1 MVNKKSIIEMLEKIP
16 VSAKTRNLIFHLNES
31 IKEIDK
37 IKLINNNNNKEKKKD
52 FQEQDF
58 RNLNKS
64 KYDQILNKIDSL
76 IQEEESKNEWD
87 LVKISNTKLKMKV

>member
-1 MVNKKSIIEMLEKIP
+1 MVNKKSIIEMLEQIP

-37 IKLINNNNNKEKKKD
+37 IKLINKKNNNKIKKKE

-64 KYDQILNKIDSL
+64 KYDQLLNKIDSL
-76 IQEEESKNEWD
+76 IQEESNSRKEWN
-87 LVKISNTKLKMKV
+87 LVKILSM